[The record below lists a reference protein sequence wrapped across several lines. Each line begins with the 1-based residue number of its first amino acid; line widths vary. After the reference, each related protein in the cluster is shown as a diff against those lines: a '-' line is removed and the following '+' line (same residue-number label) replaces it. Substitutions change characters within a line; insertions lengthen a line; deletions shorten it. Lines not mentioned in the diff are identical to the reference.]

1 MTSRHH
7 RRIELSTSSMADI
20 AFLLLTFFL
29 ISTQIPYQ
37 RGLVIVLPELNST
50 IIKRI
55 HDRNL
60 FNIQLNS
67 EDVLMVEGQVRQV
80 AGLREAV
87 HTFIQNQGRDKQLS
101 DNPID
106 AVVSFKADRQTSYRA
121 YIEVLDE
128 IQAAYFEIYA
138 ERAGMTPP
146 KFRALNPAM
155 PRDKEVMDH
164 ARAGIPMN
172 ISIAEPTR
180 IRPD

>member
-1 MTSRHH
+1 MTSRHD

-37 RGLVIVLPELNST
+37 RGLVIMLPELNNFVN
-50 IIKRI
+50 KKI

-60 FNIQLNS
+60 FTIQLNS
-67 EDVLMVEGQVRQV
+67 EDVLMVEGKVRYV
-80 AGLREAV
+80 ARLREAV
-87 HTFIQNQGRDKQLS
+87 RTFIQNQGRDKHLS
-101 DNPID
+101 DNPME

-138 ERAGMTPP
+138 ERAGMSSSE
-146 KFRALNPAM
+146 FRALNPASA
-155 PRDKEVMDH
+155 REKEIMDQ
-164 ARAGIPMN
+164 ARSGFPMN
-172 ISIAEPTR
+172 VSIAEPTR
-180 IRPD
+180 IKPD